1 MSRLRY
7 SMKFAVIAAAF
18 VAPLTLV
25 TYYFYRE
32 INTAIQFSSNE
43 LAGAQYL
50 APSRELLHNAINLRQ
65 ARIASALGR
74 KDVSGDEAAFT
85 SEVEKSMAKLE
96 DLQKADQ
103 GAMKASEQWKALTS
117 AWTDFKAAEAKN
129 AVAIKESGS
138 KLTQAIFDFAQQ
150 VGTSSQ
156 LVLDPDV
163 DSYYSM
169 DIALVQA
176 PKAMMLAA
184 DARDLGLILESK
196 KVITREDFGN
206 MQVSA
211 NLFTIPA
218 GTMKGDF
225 DMVKGANAAAAD
237 SIKPDFEK
245 SAAGITPIT
254 DFVAKSLFSNDK
266 VQNSGK
272 FAGIINDNIRSTATL
287 QDSATKA
294 MSSIITARKD
304 GLTGRRTMVSALLV
318 TGLLVASF
326 LFVGFYRAVVGSVTQ
341 LINLAKT
348 IASGNFNAK
357 VEIDSKDEIGDLSAD
372 IDAMTSALREI
383 ANAAERISNG
393 DLTVQVAV
401 RDEND
406 QLGRAL
412 NLMAA
417 KLNVLFSSVQ
427 EEARAVDTASNVLT
441 ESAAVTQGVVNEI
454 SETISEVTVIT
465 GQAAQACASLAQ
477 GCESQAHATHEAA
490 DAMTKLDAAIQ
501 EMQAAVDR
509 QTEYASVAKANAE
522 EGDQAVRNALECM
535 DRIRT
540 QVESSANLVG
550 ALGAKSDEIGH
561 IVDTINQI
569 AEQTNLLALNAAI
582 EAARAGVHGKGFAV
596 VADEVRKLAERSAQA
611 TDEIAKLIHDV
622 RTGVDGTLE
631 SMRKSQKEVLQGSE
645 MSGSAV
651 EALRKMLDSNQAVT
665 AEVMAL
671 KQTSEVMSSEG
682 QSVSMA
688 IATMAQVS
696 ETTAASAQELNATSD
711 EVSRSAQSVNLAVK
725 NQASAMAKVAANA
738 EELHGTAKRLNQV
751 LEDFVGT
758 EKGAPTTSH
767 LRAA

>member
-1 MSRLRY
+1 
-7 SMKFAVIAAAF
+7 MKFAVIAAAF
-18 VAPLTLV
+18 IAPLTLV

-50 APSRELLHNAINLRQ
+50 APSRELLNNAIDLRQ

-74 KDVSGDEAAFT
+74 KDVAGDEAAFT
-85 SEVEKSMAKLE
+85 SEVEKSIAKLE

-103 GAMKASEQWKALTS
+103 GAMKASEQWKAVTS

-129 AVAIKESGS
+129 AVAIKEAGS

-163 DSYYSM
+163 DSYYAM

-196 KVITREDFGN
+196 KSITREDFGN

-237 SIKPDFEK
+237 SIKPAFDK
-245 SAAGITPIT
+245 STAGITAIT
-254 DFVAKSLFSNDK
+254 EFVDKSLFTK
-266 VQNSGK
+266 IQVQNSGK
-272 FAGIINDNIRSTATL
+272 FAGLINDNIRSTAAL
-287 QDSATKA
+287 QESATKS

-304 GLTGRRTMVSALLV
+304 GLTSRRTMVSTLLL
-318 TGLLVASF
+318 TGLLIASF

-341 LINLAKT
+341 LINSAKT

-357 VEIDSKDEIGDLSAD
+357 VEIDSKDEIGDLSTD
-372 IDAMTSALREI
+372 IEAMTSALREI
-383 ANAAERISNG
+383 ASAAERISNG
-393 DLTVQVAV
+393 DLNVQVAV

-412 NLMAA
+412 NLMAT
-417 KLNVLFSSVQ
+417 KLNVLFGSVQ
-427 EEARAVDTASNVLT
+427 EEARAVDTSSNILT
-441 ESAAVTQGVVNEI
+441 ESAAVTQGVVHEI

-522 EGDQAVRNALECM
+522 EGDQAVRSALECM

-582 EAARAGVHGKGFAV
+582 EAARAGAHGKGFAV

-611 TDEIAKLIHDV
+611 TDEIAKLINEV
-622 RTGVDGTLE
+622 RTGVDGTLD
-631 SMRKSQKEVLQGSE
+631 SMRKSQKEVLLGSE

-651 EALRKMLDSNQAVT
+651 EALRKMLDSNQAVAT
-665 AEVMAL
+665 EVVAL
-671 KQTSEVMSSEG
+671 KQTSEIMSSEG

-688 IATMAQVS
+688 IATVAQVS

-711 EVSRSAQSVNLAVK
+711 EVSRSAQSVNLAVQ
-725 NQASAMAKVAANA
+725 NQASALAKVAANA

-758 EKGAPTTSH
+758 EKEAPTTSH